1 MGVFPDSCLS
11 PNAISS
17 SIFTAQLN
25 AKIEFYKDHCFL
37 SKEKIVQEGI
47 YEKTVEDPGGSLT
60 D

>member
-47 YEKTVEDPGGSLT
+47 YEEQ
-60 D
+60 